1 MKIYSTRHG
10 QTGFNLDNR
19 ICGVSDVY
27 LTYNGLEQAKNLAKE
42 IRMFGDID
50 VIICSPLKRAV
61 QTAQIVSDKIGVPYV
76 TDERL
81 TEWDY
86 GNYEGMERNASG
98 FARSKVEFGCKM
110 GKTGES
116 LLELAHRVYGFL
128 DEIIANYEN
137 ENVLLVSHGGVCR
150 VIETYFRDMSNDEF
164 LNFFMGNCE
173 IRTYQTQT

>member
-1 MKIYSTRHG
+1 MRIYSTCHG
-10 QTGFNLDNR
+10 QTGWNLDNR
-19 ICGVSDVY
+19 ICGITDVN

-42 IRMFGDID
+42 IKMIGDVD

-61 QTAQIVSDKIGVPYV
+61 QTARIVSDKIGVPFV
-76 TDERL
+76 TDDRL

-86 GNYEGMERNASG
+86 GQYEGMERYAKG
-98 FARSKVEFGCKM
+98 FAQNKVEFGCKM

-128 DEIIANYEN
+128 DDIVNTYEH

-150 VIETYFRDMSNDEF
+150 IIETYFRDMTNDEF
-164 LNFFMGNCE
+164 LNYFHGNCE
-173 IRTYQTQT
+173 IRVYER

>member
-10 QTGFNLDNR
+10 QTGWNLDNR
-19 ICGVSDVY
+19 ICGVTDVF

-42 IRMFGDID
+42 IKMFGNID
-50 VIICSPLKRAV
+50 VIICSPLQRAI
-61 QTAQIVSDKIGVPYV
+61 QTAQIVSDRIGVPFV
-76 TDERL
+76 IDERL

-86 GNYEGMERNASG
+86 GKYEGMDRHADG
-98 FARSKVEFGCKM
+98 FAKNKTEFGVKM

-128 DEIIANYEN
+128 DEIINNYEN
-137 ENVLLVSHGGVCR
+137 ENILLVSHGGVCR
-150 VIETYFRDMSNDEF
+150 IIETYFNDMTNDEF

-173 IRTYQTQT
+173 VRVYEA

>member
-10 QTGFNLDNR
+10 QTGWNLDNR
-19 ICGVSDVY
+19 ICGITDVN
-27 LTYNGLEQAKNLAKE
+27 LTYNGLEQAKNLARE
-42 IRMFGDID
+42 IKMFGDID

-61 QTAQIVSDKIGVPYV
+61 QTATVVSQSIGVPFI

-86 GNYEGMERNASG
+86 GKYEGQERNAEG
-98 FARSKVEFGCKM
+98 FAQNKVEFGCKM

-116 LLELAHRVYGFL
+116 LLDLAHRVYGFL
-128 DEIIANYEN
+128 DEIINTYEN

-150 VIETYFRDMSNDEF
+150 VIETYFHDMTNDEF
-164 LNFFMGNCE
+164 LHFFMGNCE
-173 IRTYQTQT
+173 VRTYQA